1 METYEHDY
9 PQTEHDDSYL
19 ETDETVHHGEYADH
33 SEILP
38 AFADDHPAA
47 VNEFAASADDNHE
60 TVLSL
65 EDTAYAAG
73 TLGGEELAMGNGK
86 DFATN
91 FKACMSIMGMP
102 APTEL
107 FGTYEK
113 ALASAA
119 LIAAAAEKFGTGVTI
134 AELVGAGLLSEVFL
148 AIGACGAAAYLGV
161 CGGCVITAGKE
172 SLIG

>member
-1 METYEHDY
+1 METYDDHDL
-9 PQTEHDDSYL
+9 QTEHSEQFL
-19 ETDETVHHGEYADH
+19 EADETVHHEDYADQ
-33 SEILP
+33 SETLL
-38 AFADDHPAA
+38 ATAGNHPAA
-47 VNEFAASADDNHE
+47 VSEFAASADDSHE
-60 TVLSL
+60 MTPSL
-65 EDTAYAAG
+65 EDTSYAAG
-73 TLGGEELAMGNGK
+73 ALGGEELAMGNGK

-91 FKACMSIMGMP
+91 FKACMSTMGMP

-148 AIGACGAAAYLGV
+148 AIGACGAAAYLGI

>member
-1 METYEHDY
+1 METYADHDL
-9 PQTEHDDSYL
+9 QTEHNEQFL
-19 ETDETVHHGEYADH
+19 EADETTHHEDYAEHGET
-33 SEILP
+33 SP
-38 AFADDHPAA
+38 DHPAM
-47 VNEFAASADDNHE
+47 VSEFANDSAHGSQE
-60 TVLSL
+60 TDSGL
-65 EDTAYAAG
+65 EDSGFQSGA
-73 TLGGEELAMGNGK
+73 LSGEELAMGNGK

-91 FKACMSIMGMP
+91 FKACMSTMGMP

-148 AIGACGAAAYLGV
+148 AIGACGAAAYLGI
-161 CGGCVITAGKE
+161 CGGCVITAGTDTV
-172 SLIG
+172 IG